1 MQVRALHSSSASHA
15 VIPFNLPDIGEG
27 IAEVEVREWFVK
39 VGDKVEQF
47 DNLLQVESDKVRG
60 AVHLSLRSQPPNTAV
75 CSRPQATVEI
85 SSRYD
90 GIIRAIHYAEGDMA
104 PTGSALLDIEVEGE
118 AEVAGAP
125 ASDGAEAA
133 APSPAAAT
141 TPAAG
146 AEPAAPGSTPKLG
159 ADGKVLATPAVRRI
173 ARENGVDLAT
183 VPATGKDGRVLKS
196 DVMAFLAGDV
206 AALDTSAGAPA
217 GAPAAAPAVG
227 AGIPADETRPIKGLQ
242 RTMVKTMNTAWAVP
256 HFGYADE
263 VQMDALMALRAS
275 LKPAAEA
282 RGTKLSFMPFI
293 IKAVSLALKQY
304 PDLNAAVNSDE
315 TEVTIKGA
323 HNIGV
328 AIDSPR
334 GLIVPNIKGVQN
346 LSIFEVAAE
355 LNRLIDAAQAGK
367 VSPEDLK
374 GGTFTLSN
382 IGAIGGTYA
391 SPIIN
396 LPSVAIAAL
405 GKTQRVPRFAGD
417 SDEVVPAHIMNVSWA
432 ADHRVVDGANMA
444 RFSNQWKAYLEDP
457 MAMLTDMR

>member
-1 MQVRALHSSSASHA
+1 
-15 VIPFNLPDIGEG
+15 
-27 IAEVEVREWFVK
+27 
-39 VGDKVEQF
+39 
-47 DNLLQVESDKVRG
+47 
-60 AVHLSLRSQPPNTAV
+60 
-75 CSRPQATVEI
+75 
-85 SSRYD
+85 
-90 GIIRAIHYAEGDMA
+90 MA